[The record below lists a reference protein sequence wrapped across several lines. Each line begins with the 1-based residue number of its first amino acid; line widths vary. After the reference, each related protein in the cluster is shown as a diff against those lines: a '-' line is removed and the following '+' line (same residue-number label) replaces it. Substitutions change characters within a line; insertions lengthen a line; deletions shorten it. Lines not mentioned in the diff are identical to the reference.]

1 MDKITK
7 TIAEELNIKT
17 TQVENTIKLID
28 EGNTIP
34 FIARYRKEVTGGLS
48 DEILRTFGERLT
60 YLRNLETRKE
70 EIVKSIDE
78 QGKLTDEILQAVAIA
93 KTLAEVEDIYR
104 PYKQKKK
111 TRATVAKSKGL
122 EPLAKI
128 IIEQKENR
136 PILEIAKEYIN
147 IDNLSEEDKKNKEK
161 VVATAEDAIQGALD
175 IEINYF
181 LSKMENKENKAIAGY
196 EFYMG
201 FIKDVK
207 VIISKTL
214 IGEINASTATTIGII
229 NFKPDI
235 IINQGI
241 AGAYRENLHR
251 GDIIIGEK
259 CCNINAY
266 KMPIK
271 YEGEGSNPFE
281 WELNKRAKDIKYGDI
296 ELVKLFEDEL
306 KNINKNK
313 FYKGILGS
321 GDAFNREYDRITWIR
336 NIFNND
342 SEDMESIGC
351 YSVCEKFNIPCI
363 GIRIISNN
371 ELIHE
376 EIDKE
381 NAIDLQKIIIDILN
395 KIV

>member
-1 MDKITK
+1 
-7 TIAEELNIKT
+7 
-17 TQVENTIKLID
+17 
-28 EGNTIP
+28 
-34 FIARYRKEVTGGLS
+34 
-48 DEILRTFGERLT
+48 
-60 YLRNLETRKE
+60 
-70 EIVKSIDE
+70 
-78 QGKLTDEILQAVAIA
+78 
-93 KTLAEVEDIYR
+93 
-104 PYKQKKK
+104 
-111 TRATVAKSKGL
+111 
-122 EPLAKI
+122 
-128 IIEQKENR
+128 
-136 PILEIAKEYIN
+136 
-147 IDNLSEEDKKNKEK
+147 
-161 VVATAEDAIQGALD
+161 
-175 IEINYF
+175 
-181 LSKMENKENKAIAGY
+181 
-196 EFYMG
+196 
-201 FIKDVK
+201 
-207 VIISKTL
+207 
-214 IGEINASTATTIGII
+214 
-229 NFKPDI
+229 
-235 IINQGI
+235 
-241 AGAYRENLHR
+241 
-251 GDIIIGEK
+251 
-259 CCNINAY
+259 
-266 KMPIK
+266 MPIK